1 MESVKEEPEEYDYH
15 SEESEVYEEER
26 SRKRIR
32 PDPMA
37 NSCVYTIWNTKVI
50 ILTF

>member
-1 MESVKEEPEEYDYH
+1 MEGVKEEPEEYDYPLQ
-15 SEESEVYEEER
+15 VYEEEK

-37 NSCVYTIWNTKVI
+37 NSCVYTIWNTKVL

>member
-1 MESVKEEPEEYDYH
+1 MESVKEEPEEYDDH
-15 SEESEVYEEER
+15 SQVYEEER
-26 SRKRIR
+26 ARKRIR